1 MKFELGRAG
10 RLAAGDVPLGELDE
24 GPPPP
29 PLLASPSLSSG
40 ICCSGGL
47 YRNIQCHVWY

>member
-1 MKFELGRAG
+1 MKVELGRAG
-10 RLAAGDVPLGELDE
+10 RLAAGDVTLGELEE

-40 ICCSGGL
+40 I
-47 YRNIQCHVWY
+47 